1 MIDATRRESPVCAQN
16 YKVLK
21 ESQVAKYCEVKA
33 QQYYKQNLRDRI
45 IPQQQALGNSGEQEL
60 NFNSKRPNQKDA
72 KGGEVIFCDWLW
84 GAWKDKKEKESIE
97 TAGTINI
104 IILQKQKKVQ

>member
-1 MIDATRRESPVCAQN
+1 MPQGG
-16 YKVLK
+16 KV
-21 ESQVAKYCEVKA
+21 QFVP
-33 QQYYKQNLRDRI
+33 RI
-45 IPQQQALGNSGEQEL
+45 TKWEQEL

-97 TAGTINI
+97 TAGTINM
-104 IILQKQKKVQ
+104 IILQKQKKSSISSDN